1 MKTQAID
8 LNADMG
14 EYADDGG
21 RAVEASLMPL
31 ISSCSIACGGH
42 AGDDKTMRDTAHLA
56 KAHGVSVGAHPSYP
70 DREGFGR
77 RSLTFS
83 PDALRTSLRT
93 QIDALKLVLDTEG
106 MEMRHIKPHGALYND
121 ASKNLSLALLVA
133 ELALADDV
141 VLVGAPG
148 SALETAS
155 KQTGCSFAPEGF
167 VDRLY
172 LTSGVLTPRS
182 ESGAII
188 ANMDTRAKQALALA
202 RGEKVQ
208 TQSGTV
214 QLSVQTLCIHS
225 DTPGAVRT
233 AQLVRSTLENNDF
246 EIRAFT

>member
-1 MKTQAID
+1 MMTPTID

-14 EYADDGG
+14 EYDDEDG
-21 RAVEASLMPL
+21 RTVEISLMPL

-42 AGDDKTMRDTAHLA
+42 AGDDETMRDTARLA

-93 QIDALKLVLDTEG
+93 QIDALKSILDTEG
-106 MEMRHIKPHGALYND
+106 MKMRHIKPHGALYND
-121 ASKNLSLALLVA
+121 ASKNLSLALLIA
-133 ELALADDV
+133 ELVGDV
-141 VLVGAPG
+141 ILVVAPG
-148 SALETAS
+148 FALETAS
-155 KQTGCSFAPEGF
+155 KQTGCTFAPEGF

-172 LTSGVLTPRS
+172 LTSGALTPRS
-182 ESGAII
+182 EPGAII
-188 ANMDTRAKQALALA
+188 ADMGARAKQALALA
-202 RGEKVQ
+202 RGEEVQ

-225 DTPGAVRT
+225 DTAGAVKT
-233 AQLVRSTLENNDF
+233 AQLVRSTLENSDF